1 MGWLIITIV
10 LLVLGLFLFW
20 WSEKLDQSET
30 VGTVASFL
38 GVFITLCSLTA
49 AGVLTVCLVSEKS
62 DAQVAVDQYNNTV
75 ELIQD
80 LGVPSEAI
88 MTEIIK
94 TNDKILEHR
103 VKSNKF
109 MTKGLYSKKV
119 AALPLLEIPEVMKVS
134 PIDYE

>member
-1 MGWLIITIV
+1 MGWLVITIAF
-10 LLVLGLFLFW
+10 LVLGLFLFW
-20 WSEKLDQSET
+20 YSEKLDQFEI
-30 VGTVASFL
+30 VIEFL
-38 GVFITLCSLTA
+38 GVFITLCSFIA
-49 AGVLTVCLVSEKS
+49 AVILAICLVSEES
-62 DAQVAVDQYNNTV
+62 DTQVDIDQYNNTV

-119 AALPLLEIPEVMKVS
+119 AALPLLEMPEVMKVG

>member
-1 MGWLIITIV
+1 MGWLIIIIIF
-10 LLVLGLFLFW
+10 LVLGIFIFW
-20 WSEKLDQSET
+20 YGEKPDQSET
-30 VGTVASFL
+30 VETVVGTLGMFIALVSF
-38 GVFITLCSLTA
+38 TA
-49 AGVLTVCLVSEKS
+49 VVVLVIFLVSENS
-62 DAQVAVDQYNNTV
+62 DAQVDVDQYNNTV

-94 TNDKILEHR
+94 INDKILKYR

-119 AALPLLEIPEVMKVS
+119 AALPLLEIPEVMKLG

>member
-1 MGWLIITIV
+1 MGWLIVTII
-10 LLVLGLFLFW
+10 LLGLGIFLVVI
-20 WSEKLDQSET
+20 SDKLDYLLSDLIDILGIFT
-30 VGTVASFL
+30 TLISFSIAL
-38 GVFITLCSLTA
+38 ILIF
-49 AGVLTVCLVSEKS
+49 CLVSEKTY
-62 DAQVAVDQYNNTV
+62 DQVTIDQYNNTV

-94 TNDKILEHR
+94 INDKILEHR

-119 AALPLLEIPEVMKVS
+119 AALPLLEIPEIMKIG
-134 PIDYE
+134 PIDFE

>member
-1 MGWLIITIV
+1 MGWLIVIIA
-10 LLVLGLFLFW
+10 LLILGLFLFW
-20 WSEKLDQSET
+20 YSAKPNQSET
-30 VGTVASFL
+30 VETVVGFL
-38 GVFITLCSLTA
+38 GVSITLCSFIAIGAL
-49 AGVLTVCLVSEKS
+49 VVFLVSEKS
-62 DAQVAVDQYNNTV
+62 DAQVDVDQYNNTV

-119 AALPLLEIPEVMKVS
+119 AALPLLEVPEVMKVS

>member
-1 MGWLIITIV
+1 MGWLIITIAF
-10 LLVLGLFLFW
+10 LVLGIFLFW
-20 WSEKLDQSET
+20 YGEKPDQFEIVET
-30 VGTVASFL
+30 IIGSL
-38 GVFITLCSLTA
+38 GLFITIGSAVATA
-49 AGVLTVCLVSEKS
+49 VLVVFLVSEES
-62 DAQVAVDQYNNTV
+62 DAQVDIDQYNNTV

-94 TNDKILEHR
+94 TNDKILEHQ

-109 MTKGLYSKKV
+109 MTRGLYSKKV
-119 AALPLLEIPEVMKVS
+119 AALPLLEIPEVMKVG

>member
-1 MGWLIITIV
+1 MGWLIITIA
-10 LLVLGLFLFW
+10 LLI
-20 WSEKLDQSET
+20 
-30 VGTVASFL
+30 L
-38 GVFITLCSLTA
+38 GVFLVVISDELDCRWSDVTGFFGAFITLISFSS
-49 AGVLTVCLVSEKS
+49 VLILIIFLVSEKTE
-62 DAQVAVDQYNNTV
+62 DQVTIDRYNNTV

-119 AALPLLEIPEVMKVS
+119 AALPLLEMPEVMKVG

>member
-10 LLVLGLFLFW
+10 FLVLGLFFVVIGNQDNSCL
-20 WSEKLDQSET
+20 SET
-30 VGTVASFL
+30 L
-38 GVFITLCSLTA
+38 GMFGAFTTLVSLSITL
-49 AGVLTVCLVSEKS
+49 VLICIMVSEKT
-62 DAQVAVDQYNNTV
+62 DTQVTIDQYNNTV

-94 TNDKILEHR
+94 TNNKILEHR

-119 AALPLLEIPEVMKVS
+119 AALPLLEIPEVMKVG
-134 PIDYE
+134 PIDYD

>member
-10 LLVLGLFLFW
+10 FLVLGLFFVVIGNQN
-20 WSEKLDQSET
+20 DYCGSET
-30 VGTVASFL
+30 L
-38 GVFITLCSLTA
+38 GMLGAFTTLVSLSITL
-49 AGVLTVCLVSEKS
+49 VLICIMVSEKT
-62 DAQVAVDQYNNTV
+62 DTQVTIDQYNNTV

-119 AALPLLEIPEVMKVS
+119 AALSLLEIPEVMKVS

>member
-1 MGWLIITIV
+1 MGWLIVTII
-10 LLVLGLFLFW
+10 LLGLGIFLVVI
-20 WSEKLDQSET
+20 SDKLDYRLSDLT
-30 VGTVASFL
+30 GIL
-38 GVFITLCSLTA
+38 GVFTTLISFLIA
-49 AGVLTVCLVSEKS
+49 LILIFCLVSEKTY
-62 DAQVAVDQYNNTV
+62 DQVTIDQYNNTV

-80 LGVPSEAI
+80 LGMPSEAI

-103 VKSNKF
+103 VNSNKF

-119 AALPLLEIPEVMKVS
+119 AALPLLEIPEVMKEG

>member
-1 MGWLIITIV
+1 MGWLIIAI
-10 LLVLGLFLFW
+10 LFLILGIFLVVI
-20 WSEKLDQSET
+20 SDKLNYRWDET
-30 VGTVASFL
+30 ICFL
-38 GVFITLCSLTA
+38 GVSTTLISFFTA
-49 AGVLTVCLVSEKS
+49 LILICFMISEKTE
-62 DAQVAVDQYNNTV
+62 DQVTIDQYNNTV
-75 ELIQD
+75 ELIQN

-119 AALPLLEIPEVMKVS
+119 AALPLLETPEVMKVS

>member
-1 MGWLIITIV
+1 MGWLIIAV
-10 LLVLGLFLFW
+10 AFLVIGIFLFRY
-20 WSEKLDQSET
+20 SQKLDPSRTVET
-30 VGTVASFL
+30 VIEFL
-38 GVFITLCSLTA
+38 GIFIIPCSFTVTVVLTA
-49 AGVLTVCLVSEKS
+49 CLISEKS
-62 DAQVAVDQYNNTV
+62 DAQVVVDQYNNTV

-109 MTKGLYSKKV
+109 MTQGLYSKKV

>member
-1 MGWLIITIV
+1 MGWLIITIAF
-10 LLVLGLFLFW
+10 LVLGIFLFW
-20 WSEKLDQSET
+20 YGEKPDQFEIVET
-30 VGTVASFL
+30 IVGSL
-38 GVFITLCSLTA
+38 GLFITIGSAVATA
-49 AGVLTVCLVSEKS
+49 VLVVFLVSEES
-62 DAQVAVDQYNNTV
+62 DAQVDIDQYNNTV

-94 TNDKILEHR
+94 TNDKILEHQ

-109 MTKGLYSKKV
+109 MTRGLYSKKV
-119 AALPLLEIPEVMKVS
+119 AALPLLEIPEVMKVG